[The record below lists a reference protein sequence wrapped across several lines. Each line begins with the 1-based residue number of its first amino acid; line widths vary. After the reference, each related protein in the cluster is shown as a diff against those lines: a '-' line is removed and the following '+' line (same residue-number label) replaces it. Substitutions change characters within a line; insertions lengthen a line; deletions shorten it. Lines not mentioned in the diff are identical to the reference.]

1 MVVQGHAGNIMN
13 GAHVVF
19 RTDAS
24 LQIGT
29 GHVMRCL
36 TLADALR
43 QRGAACHF
51 LCREHVG
58 NLTSLIRR
66 RGYEVSVLP
75 VREDGVLSAAP
86 PAHAAWL
93 GVPWE
98 EDADR
103 TQACAGGTAIDWLVV
118 DHYAVDARWEQSLRP
133 HCRHLMV
140 IDDLAD
146 RQHDCD
152 VLLDQN
158 LGRDAADYATLV
170 PPDCELL
177 IGPNYALLRTEFA
190 KMRPHSLMR
199 REPSQ
204 LRRILVTMGGVDRDN
219 VTGDVLDA
227 LRNCLLPPDCRITVV
242 MGSQAPALDSVRQ
255 QAATM
260 PWPAE
265 VHVNV
270 TDMAALMAECDVA
283 IGAAGGTSWERC
295 CLGVPTLI
303 AVLAEN
309 QQRIAVS
316 LDAGGA
322 AINLGEA
329 KLPNFKLA
337 VADAVDWLMNSSS
350 ALSHMSIKA
359 RTITQGDGA
368 QKVVDKM
375 TSLSYV

>member
-1 MVVQGHAGNIMN
+1 
-13 GAHVVF
+13 
-19 RTDAS
+19 
-24 LQIGT
+24 
-29 GHVMRCL
+29 
-36 TLADALR
+36 
-43 QRGAACHF
+43 
-51 LCREHVG
+51 
-58 NLTSLIRR
+58 
-66 RGYEVSVLP
+66 
-75 VREDGVLSAAP
+75 
-86 PAHAAWL
+86 
-93 GVPWE
+93 
-98 EDADR
+98 
-103 TQACAGGTAIDWLVV
+103 
-118 DHYAVDARWEQSLRP
+118 
-133 HCRHLMV
+133 
-140 IDDLAD
+140 
-146 RQHDCD
+146 
-152 VLLDQN
+152 
-158 LGRDAADYATLV
+158 
-170 PPDCELL
+170 
-177 IGPNYALLRTEFA
+177 
-190 KMRPHSLMR
+190 
-199 REPSQ
+199 
-204 LRRILVTMGGVDRDN
+204 
-219 VTGDVLDA
+219 
-227 LRNCLLPPDCRITVV
+227 
-242 MGSQAPALDSVRQ
+242 
-255 QAATM
+255 M